1 LKQKN
6 IALRAGALS
15 GLRFSKSSLLR
26 LAGLLLFPVV
36 FAVLIYAVDIFLIQ
50 MTLKL
55 SLPRGDLLFIEGLVL
70 VVFGSFVLVAGE
82 NRASSAGLR
91 QRLLT
96 GVPAIR
102 LRTVFPRDIV
112 RIAFLII
119 VTGSILILLSL
130 LGA

>member
-6 IALRAGALS
+6 IADRARVLS

-26 LAGLLLFPVV
+26 LVGLVFFSVV
-36 FAVLIYAVDIFLIQ
+36 FAIVIYAVDIFLIQ
-50 MTLKL
+50 TILKL
-55 SLPRGDLLFIEGLVL
+55 SLSKSDLLFIEGLVL
-70 VVFGSFVLVAGE
+70 VLFGSFVLVTGE
-82 NRASSAGLR
+82 NRGSSTGLR

-102 LRTVFPRDIV
+102 LRTAFPRDVVRVALSIV
-112 RIAFLII
+112 VAGLILII
-119 VTGSILILLSL
+119 LSL

>member
-1 LKQKN
+1 MIK
-6 IALRAGALS
+6 AGALS

>member
-1 LKQKN
+1 MKQKN